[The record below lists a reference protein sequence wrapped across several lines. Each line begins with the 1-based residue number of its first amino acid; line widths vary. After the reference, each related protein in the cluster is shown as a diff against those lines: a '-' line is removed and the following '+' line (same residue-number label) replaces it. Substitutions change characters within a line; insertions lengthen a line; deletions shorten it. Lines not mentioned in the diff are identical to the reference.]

1 MIYNSTMVM
10 NISAKDL
17 KYHVASEDFKN
28 NVPVW
33 PEKKKLLE
41 KLANSL
47 SEFDNPV
54 LIVVT
59 FKCK

>member
-1 MIYNSTMVM
+1 MVM